1 MPRIEKSWTIG
12 TLLAATTSVV
22 TLLAVAVGIIWGYS
36 HVAYASQAIP
46 SIQEKQETNRLDIAV
61 LKAEQR
67 VERAN
72 SDQRYT
78 EILGQ
83 LSQLNGKL
91 DRMETEKQ
99 DKSTGGWRK

>member
-12 TLLAATTSVV
+12 TLLAATTSVI

-36 HVAYASQAIP
+36 QVAYASQAIP
-46 SIQEKQETNRLDIAV
+46 SIHQQQETNRLDIAV
-61 LKAEQR
+61 LKAEQ
-67 VERAN
+67 AN
-72 SDQRYT
+72 SDARYS

-83 LSQLNGKL
+83 LASLNGKL